1 MSAWLWSFLS
11 GRLKCLCQIYI
22 KLFYNINKYCDE
34 NIFVLNARAMEK
46 TGISVKL
53 LVQQR
58 IFMYISSIQFIY
70 TTMKQYKSNFKI
82 LVTLVITFYLK
93 V

>member
-1 MSAWLWSFLS
+1 MRISLC
-11 GRLKCLCQIYI
+11 LKR
-22 KLFYNINKYCDE
+22 KSNGK
-34 NIFVLNARAMEK
+34 K

-53 LVQQR
+53 FVQQR
-58 IFMYISSIQFIY
+58 IFMYISSIQFVY
-70 TTMKQYKSNFKI
+70 TTIKQYKSNFKI

>member
-1 MSAWLWSFLS
+1 
-11 GRLKCLCQIYI
+11 
-22 KLFYNINKYCDE
+22 
-34 NIFVLNARAMEK
+34 MEK